1 MNQPQHD
8 LARIR
13 QLMEESQRTVDE
25 NGKHFLLWGALGT
38 VGLVATW
45 VFVVGRST
53 LDPRWVWAGVLGVGW
68 VASVWLGLRS
78 DARARVRT
86 AGRRVVAAVWVS
98 CAVTMTLIGVAGMA
112 GPVVGMPSL
121 SGLIA
126 SVMALGLAST
136 GVLTGLR
143 WLVWVGVAW
152 WVGAAVMLFVPGSY
166 TLLLLAGMTL
176 LLEVVPGALLYAR
189 SREQAGGAV
198 R

>member
-8 LARIR
+8 LAMIR

-45 VFVVGRST
+45 LFVVGRMT
-53 LDPRWVWAGVLGVGW
+53 LDPRWLWAVILGVGW
-68 VASVWLGLRS
+68 VGSFWLGVQS
-78 DARARVRT
+78 GARARVRT
-86 AGRRVVAAVWVS
+86 AGRRVIAAVWVS
-98 CAVTMTLIGVAGMA
+98 CGVTMTLIAGAAMLGRVVAL
-112 GPVVGMPSL
+112 PSL

-126 SVMALGLAST
+126 SVMALGLAMT

-143 WLVWVGVAW
+143 WLLGVGVAW
-152 WVGAAVMLFVPGSY
+152 WIGAGVMLFVPGPY
-166 TLLLLAGMTL
+166 TLLLLAGMAL
-176 LLEVVPGALLYAR
+176 VLEVVPGLVLYAR
-189 SREQAGGAV
+189 ARERAGGAV